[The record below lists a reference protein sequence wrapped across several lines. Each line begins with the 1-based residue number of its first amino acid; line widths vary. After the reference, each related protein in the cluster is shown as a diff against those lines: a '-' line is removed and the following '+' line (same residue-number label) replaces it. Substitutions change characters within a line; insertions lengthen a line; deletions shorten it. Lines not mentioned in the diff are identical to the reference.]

1 MEKGIVNPAE
11 EDRERLFN
19 EKMGRLA
26 PAGVERLSR
35 DTFDEAA
42 RKKHRG
48 EFTEEEDARLLVV
61 GTRYYQD
68 TREALDTFLKQVRGK
83 RLLMRPEPSCKED
96 TDAIAVFQESGAG
109 LRKVGYIAKEM
120 KLVAKEIIDRS
131 GGRQAVIY
139 VEGAEKNHTSLTAWP
154 VLNGSVA
161 RTITR
166 HVFRMPFPSG
176 DIGAIWP
183 LKVTDTALE
192 MAKYFTGNCT
202 AWEKLFLTNLFC
214 RAASADRAFAPAAKY
229 LTDDMRLSGDQNNIS
244 LLQNMAVPVS
254 VSEQPVHEAEGSS
267 SDDSRADS
275 DDDRER
281 RCVKAAI
288 EEAVNDRHFRGGRD
302 WGLVKFALEE
312 IGKDFSS
319 YKTFLQYLRSLGF
332 DCLPDASTVSRG
344 YSPIHGTVS
353 GGCYF
358 SDHSDTVETI
368 RKSNIMKMI
377 LGFYHK
383 NFA

>member
-1 MEKGIVNPAE
+1 MEKGITGPAE

-26 PAGVERLSR
+26 PAGVERL
-35 DTFDEAA
+35 DHATFDEAA
-42 RKKHRG
+42 RRKHCG
-48 EFTEEEDARLLVV
+48 EVTEEEDARLLVV

-68 TREALDTFLKQVRGK
+68 TREALDTFLKQVRGT

-120 KLVAKEIIDRS
+120 KLMAKEVIDRS
-131 GGRQAVIY
+131 GGGQAVIY

-154 VLNGSVA
+154 VLDGSVA

-267 SDDSRADS
+267 SEDSRADS

>member
-1 MEKGIVNPAE
+1 MEKGITGPAE

-26 PAGVERLSR
+26 PAGLERL
-35 DTFDEAA
+35 DHATFDEAA
-42 RKKHRG
+42 RRKHRG

-68 TREALDTFLKQVRGK
+68 TREALDTFLKQVRGT

-120 KLVAKEIIDRS
+120 KLMAKEIIDRS

-154 VLNGSVA
+154 VLDGSVA

-166 HVFRMPFPSG
+166 HVFRMPSPSG

-202 AWEKLFLTNLFC
+202 AWEKMFLTNLFC
-214 RAASADRAFAPAAKY
+214 RAASADRTFAPAAKY

-267 SDDSRADS
+267 SEDSRADS

-288 EEAVNDRHFRGGRD
+288 ETAVNDRHFRGGRD

-319 YKTFLQYLRSLGF
+319 YKTFLQYLLSLGF